1 MFEQKR
7 AYWRSLDNAAK
18 LFSAA
23 SSPKDTRVFRFYCEL
38 KEEVKEEILQEALNQ
53 TIQKYPV
60 FLSVMRKGLFWHYL
74 EKSELRP
81 VVREEYKEPCS
92 SLYVRDK
99 KTLLFEVTYYK
110 KRINFEVFHALTDGT
125 GATEFL
131 RELVKNYLYLIHEED
146 LEPVELSNQYLTVKD
161 QEDDSF
167 SRYYDPD
174 FPRKKKKKI
183 RAVQIK
189 KGGKGYEELQIN
201 EASMSVKE
209 LLGIAR
215 EKKVSMSVLL
225 TAAFICAIHEEMSR
239 MQEKK
244 PVILMV
250 PVNLRKIFPSDSML
264 NFFGYI
270 EPGYQF
276 GGGKDS
282 FEDVLEAV
290 KLYFQENLS
299 KEHMAGR
306 MNELIAIEK
315 HKILKWAPLE
325 LKNRCIRAGAKMA
338 EQEVTAVLSNMSVV
352 KMPEDY
358 AQYIEKFGVYTSTN
372 RTELCICSFQDTLS
386 LGFTSRYD
394 STNIQ
399 RNFYRILKELGASVK
414 VAEPDFPEDA
424 RPNYEGKKVLQIFTF
439 CCIAAIVISMMTDII
454 ISPGMHWS
462 VFVAA
467 GCATMWLTMAV
478 GYVKRFNL
486 LKNAAWQLLIMSGIC
501 VLWDLGTGWRGWSVN
516 IGIPDICLLIQVVML
531 IISRIR
537 SLSPRE
543 YMIYYVMAAVYSMIL
558 PLILLVTGVIH
569 YKTPSVICIG
579 CSFLLLIGL
588 ILFKRKEFKE
598 EMHKKIPRW
607 LILIERK
614 ILVAL
619 CGAGLILRE
628 ILKKILH
635 P

>member
-23 SSPKDTRVFRFYCEL
+23 SSPKDTRVFRFYCVL
-38 KEEVKEEILQEALNQ
+38 KEEVKEEVLQEALDQ
-53 TIQKYPV
+53 TIRKYPV

-110 KRINFEVFHALTDGT
+110 RRINFEVFHALTDGT

-131 RELVKNYLYLIHEED
+131 RELVKNYLYLVHKEEG
-146 LEPVELSNQYLTVKD
+146 LEEIELSDQYLTVKD

-183 RAVQIK
+183 KAGQIK
-189 KGGKGYEELQIN
+189 KGGRGYEELQIY
-201 EASMSVKE
+201 ESTMSVKE
-209 LLGIAR
+209 LLGISR
-215 EKKVSMSVLL
+215 EKGVSMSVLL
-225 TAAFICAIHEEMSR
+225 TTAFICAIHEEMSR
-239 MQEKK
+239 IQEKK

-276 GGGKDS
+276 GKGKDS
-282 FEDVLEAV
+282 FDDVLESV
-290 KLYFQENLS
+290 KRYFQENLS
-299 KEHMAGR
+299 KEQIAGR
-306 MNELIAIEK
+306 MNELIAMEK

-352 KMPEDY
+352 KMPEKY
-358 AQYIEKFGVYTSTN
+358 ADYIERFGVYTSTN
-372 RTELCICSFQDTLS
+372 RTELCVCSFGDTLS
-386 LGFTSRYD
+386 LSFTSRYD

-414 VAEPDFPEDA
+414 VPEPEFPEDA
-424 RPNYEGKKVLQIFTF
+424 RPNYEGKKVLQIFSF

-454 ISPGMHWS
+454 ISPGVHWS
-462 VFVAA
+462 VYVAA
-467 GCATMWLTMAV
+467 GCATMWFTMAV
-478 GYVKRFNL
+478 GYVKRYNL
-486 LKNAAWQLLIMSGIC
+486 LKNAAWQLLIMSAIC
-501 VLWDLGTGWRGWSVN
+501 VLWDIGTGWRGWSVN
-516 IGIPDICLLIQVVML
+516 IGIPDICLLIQAAML
-531 IISRIR
+531 VISRIR
-537 SLSPRE
+537 SLSPKE
-543 YMIYYVMAAVYSMIL
+543 YMIYYVMAAVYSMIV
-558 PLILLVTGVIH
+558 PLILLLTGVVR
-569 YKTPSVICIG
+569 YRTSSVICIG

-598 EMHKKIPRW
+598 EMHKKFH
-607 LILIERK
+607 
-614 ILVAL
+614 V
-619 CGAGLILRE
+619 G
-628 ILKKILH
+628 
-635 P
+635 

>member
-99 KTLLFEVTYYK
+99 KTLLFEVTYYE

-225 TAAFICAIHEEMSR
+225 TAAFICALHEEMSR

-454 ISPGMHWS
+454 ISPGVHWS

-569 YKTPSVICIG
+569 YRTPSVICIG

-598 EMHKKIPRW
+598 EMHKKFH
-607 LILIERK
+607 
-614 ILVAL
+614 V
-619 CGAGLILRE
+619 G
-628 ILKKILH
+628 
-635 P
+635 

>member
-174 FPRKKKKKI
+174 FPRKKKKKKKI

-454 ISPGMHWS
+454 ISPGVHWS

-467 GCATMWLTMAV
+467 GCVTMWLTMAV

-569 YKTPSVICIG
+569 YRTPSVICIG

-598 EMHKKIPRW
+598 EMHKKFH
-607 LILIERK
+607 
-614 ILVAL
+614 V
-619 CGAGLILRE
+619 G
-628 ILKKILH
+628 
-635 P
+635 

>member
-290 KLYFQENLS
+290 KLYFKENLS

-454 ISPGMHWS
+454 ISPGVHWS

-558 PLILLVTGVIH
+558 PLILLVIGVIH
-569 YKTPSVICIG
+569 YRTPSVICIG

-598 EMHKKIPRW
+598 EMHKKFH
-607 LILIERK
+607 
-614 ILVAL
+614 V
-619 CGAGLILRE
+619 G
-628 ILKKILH
+628 
-635 P
+635 

>member
-315 HKILKWAPLE
+315 HKILKCAPLE

-414 VAEPDFPEDA
+414 VAEPDFPKDA

-454 ISPGMHWS
+454 ISPGVHWS

-467 GCATMWLTMAV
+467 GCVTMWLTMAV

-569 YKTPSVICIG
+569 YRTPSVICIG

-598 EMHKKIPRW
+598 EMHKKFH
-607 LILIERK
+607 
-614 ILVAL
+614 V
-619 CGAGLILRE
+619 G
-628 ILKKILH
+628 
-635 P
+635 

>member
-99 KTLLFEVTYYK
+99 KTLLFEVTYYE

-372 RTELCICSFQDTLS
+372 RTELCICSFQDMLS

-454 ISPGMHWS
+454 ISPGVHWS

-516 IGIPDICLLIQVVML
+516 IGIPDICLMIQVVML

-569 YKTPSVICIG
+569 YRTPSVICIG

-598 EMHKKIPRW
+598 EMHKKFH
-607 LILIERK
+607 
-614 ILVAL
+614 V
-619 CGAGLILRE
+619 G
-628 ILKKILH
+628 
-635 P
+635 

>member
-454 ISPGMHWS
+454 ISPSVHWS

-467 GCATMWLTMAV
+467 GCVTMWLTMAV

-531 IISRIR
+531 IISGIR

-569 YKTPSVICIG
+569 YRTPSVICIG

-598 EMHKKIPRW
+598 EMHKKFH
-607 LILIERK
+607 
-614 ILVAL
+614 V
-619 CGAGLILRE
+619 G
-628 ILKKILH
+628 
-635 P
+635 

>member
-215 EKKVSMSVLL
+215 EKKVSMSMLL

-598 EMHKKIPRW
+598 EMHKKFH
-607 LILIERK
+607 
-614 ILVAL
+614 V
-619 CGAGLILRE
+619 G
-628 ILKKILH
+628 
-635 P
+635 

>member
-167 SRYYDPD
+167 SRYYYPD

-454 ISPGMHWS
+454 ISPGVHWS

-467 GCATMWLTMAV
+467 GCVTMWLTMAV

-569 YKTPSVICIG
+569 YRTPSVICIG

-598 EMHKKIPRW
+598 EMHKKFH
-607 LILIERK
+607 
-614 ILVAL
+614 V
-619 CGAGLILRE
+619 G
-628 ILKKILH
+628 
-635 P
+635 

>member
-414 VAEPDFPEDA
+414 VEEPDFPEDA

-454 ISPGMHWS
+454 ISPGVHWS

-569 YKTPSVICIG
+569 YRTPSVICIG

-598 EMHKKIPRW
+598 EMHKKFH
-607 LILIERK
+607 
-614 ILVAL
+614 V
-619 CGAGLILRE
+619 G
-628 ILKKILH
+628 
-635 P
+635 

>member
-189 KGGKGYEELQIN
+189 KGGKGYEELRIN

-276 GGGKDS
+276 GEGKDS

-454 ISPGMHWS
+454 ISPGVHWS

-467 GCATMWLTMAV
+467 GCVTMWLTMAV

-558 PLILLVTGVIH
+558 PLILLVSGVIH
-569 YKTPSVICIG
+569 YRTPSVICIG

-598 EMHKKIPRW
+598 EMHKKFH
-607 LILIERK
+607 
-614 ILVAL
+614 V
-619 CGAGLILRE
+619 G
-628 ILKKILH
+628 
-635 P
+635 

>member
-290 KLYFQENLS
+290 KLYFKENLS

-414 VAEPDFPEDA
+414 AAEPDFPEDA

-454 ISPGMHWS
+454 ISPGVHWS

-543 YMIYYVMAAVYSMIL
+543 YMIYYEMAAVYSMIL

-569 YKTPSVICIG
+569 YRTPSVICIG

-598 EMHKKIPRW
+598 EMHKKFH
-607 LILIERK
+607 
-614 ILVAL
+614 V
-619 CGAGLILRE
+619 G
-628 ILKKILH
+628 
-635 P
+635 

>member
-569 YKTPSVICIG
+569 YRTPSVICIG

-598 EMHKKIPRW
+598 EMHKIFH
-607 LILIERK
+607 
-614 ILVAL
+614 V
-619 CGAGLILRE
+619 G
-628 ILKKILH
+628 
-635 P
+635 

>member
-282 FEDVLEAV
+282 FEVVLEAV
-290 KLYFQENLS
+290 KLYFKENLS

-414 VAEPDFPEDA
+414 AAEPDFPEDA

-454 ISPGMHWS
+454 ISPGVHWS

-569 YKTPSVICIG
+569 YRTPSVICIG

-598 EMHKKIPRW
+598 EMHKKFH
-607 LILIERK
+607 
-614 ILVAL
+614 V
-619 CGAGLILRE
+619 G
-628 ILKKILH
+628 
-635 P
+635 

>member
-99 KTLLFEVTYYK
+99 KTLLFEVTYYE

-189 KGGKGYEELQIN
+189 KSGKGYEELQIN

-454 ISPGMHWS
+454 ISPGVHWS

-569 YKTPSVICIG
+569 YRTPSVICIG

-598 EMHKKIPRW
+598 EMHKKFH
-607 LILIERK
+607 
-614 ILVAL
+614 V
-619 CGAGLILRE
+619 G
-628 ILKKILH
+628 
-635 P
+635 

>member
-386 LGFTSRYD
+386 LGFTSRYN

-454 ISPGMHWS
+454 ISPGVHWS

-467 GCATMWLTMAV
+467 GCVTMWLTMAV

-569 YKTPSVICIG
+569 YRTPSVICIG

-598 EMHKKIPRW
+598 EMHKKFH
-607 LILIERK
+607 
-614 ILVAL
+614 V
-619 CGAGLILRE
+619 G
-628 ILKKILH
+628 
-635 P
+635 

>member
-569 YKTPSVICIG
+569 YRTPSVICIG

-598 EMHKKIPRW
+598 EMHKKFH
-607 LILIERK
+607 
-614 ILVAL
+614 VS
-619 CGAGLILRE
+619 
-628 ILKKILH
+628 
-635 P
+635 

>member
-183 RAVQIK
+183 RAVQIQ

-454 ISPGMHWS
+454 ISPGVHWS

-598 EMHKKIPRW
+598 EMHKKFH
-607 LILIERK
+607 
-614 ILVAL
+614 V
-619 CGAGLILRE
+619 G
-628 ILKKILH
+628 
-635 P
+635 

>member
-225 TAAFICAIHEEMSR
+225 TAAFICTIHEEMSR

-454 ISPGMHWS
+454 ISPGVHWS

-598 EMHKKIPRW
+598 EMHKKFH
-607 LILIERK
+607 
-614 ILVAL
+614 V
-619 CGAGLILRE
+619 G
-628 ILKKILH
+628 
-635 P
+635 

>member
-414 VAEPDFPEDA
+414 AAEPDFPEDA

-454 ISPGMHWS
+454 ISPGVHWS

-569 YKTPSVICIG
+569 YRTPSVICIG

-598 EMHKKIPRW
+598 EMHKKFH
-607 LILIERK
+607 
-614 ILVAL
+614 V
-619 CGAGLILRE
+619 G
-628 ILKKILH
+628 
-635 P
+635 

>member
-38 KEEVKEEILQEALNQ
+38 KEEVKEDVLQEALNQ
-53 TIQKYPV
+53 TVQKYPV

-81 VVREEYKEPCS
+81 VVRQEDREPCS

-131 RELVKNYLYLIHEED
+131 RELVKNYLYLVHKED
-146 LEPVELSNQYLTVKD
+146 GIPKVELSDQYLTVKD

-174 FPRKKKKKI
+174 FPRKKKKKR

-189 KGGKGYEELQIN
+189 KSGKGYEELKIH
-201 EASMSVKE
+201 ESTMSVKE
-209 LLGIAR
+209 LLGISR
-215 EKKVSMSVLL
+215 EKGVSMSVLL
-225 TAAFICAIHEEMSR
+225 TTAFICAIHEEMSR
-239 MQEKK
+239 IQEKK

-276 GGGKDS
+276 KEGKDS

-290 KLYFQENLS
+290 KIYFRDNLS
-299 KEHMAGR
+299 KEQMASR
-306 MNELIAIEK
+306 MNELIAFEK

-352 KMPEDY
+352 KMPEEY
-358 AQYIEKFGVYTSTN
+358 AGYIERFGVYTSTN
-372 RTELCICSFQDTLS
+372 RTELCVCSFGDTLS
-386 LGFTSRYD
+386 LSFTSRYD

-399 RNFYRILKELGASVK
+399 RNFYRILEELGAK
-414 VAEPDFPEDA
+414 VTVVEPEFPENV
-424 RPNYEGKKVLQIFTF
+424 RPNYEGKKVLQIFSF
-439 CCIAAIVISMMTDII
+439 CCIAAIVLSMMTDII
-454 ISPGMHWS
+454 ISPGIHWS

-467 GCATMWLTMAV
+467 GCATMWLMMVV
-478 GYVKRFNL
+478 GYVKRYNL
-486 LKNAAWQLLIMSGIC
+486 LKNAVWQLLIMSAVC
-501 VLWDLGTGWRGWSVN
+501 VLWDAGTGWRGWSVN
-516 IGIPDICLLIQVVML
+516 IGIPDICLLIQIAML

-537 SLSPRE
+537 SMSPKE
-543 YMIYYVMAAVYSMIL
+543 YMIYYVMAAMYSMVI
-558 PLILLVTGVIH
+558 PFVLLVTKVVH
-569 YKTPSVICIG
+569 YRTPSVICTG
-579 CSFLLLIGL
+579 CSFLFLIGL

-598 EMHKKIPRW
+598 EMHKKFH
-607 LILIERK
+607 
-614 ILVAL
+614 V
-619 CGAGLILRE
+619 G
-628 ILKKILH
+628 
-635 P
+635 

>member
-414 VAEPDFPEDA
+414 VEEPDFPEDA

-454 ISPGMHWS
+454 ISPGVHWS

-467 GCATMWLTMAV
+467 GCVTMWLTMAV

-558 PLILLVTGVIH
+558 PMILLVTGVIH
-569 YKTPSVICIG
+569 YRTPSVICIG

-598 EMHKKIPRW
+598 EMHKKFH
-607 LILIERK
+607 
-614 ILVAL
+614 V
-619 CGAGLILRE
+619 G
-628 ILKKILH
+628 
-635 P
+635 

>member
-454 ISPGMHWS
+454 ISPGVHWS

-531 IISRIR
+531 IISGIR

-558 PLILLVTGVIH
+558 PLILFVTGVIH

-598 EMHKKIPRW
+598 EMHKKFH
-607 LILIERK
+607 
-614 ILVAL
+614 V
-619 CGAGLILRE
+619 G
-628 ILKKILH
+628 
-635 P
+635 

>member
-81 VVREEYKEPCS
+81 VVREEYKEPCR

-99 KTLLFEVTYYK
+99 KTLLFEVTYYE

-454 ISPGMHWS
+454 ISPGVHWS

-569 YKTPSVICIG
+569 YRTPSVICIG

-598 EMHKKIPRW
+598 EMHKKFH
-607 LILIERK
+607 
-614 ILVAL
+614 V
-619 CGAGLILRE
+619 G
-628 ILKKILH
+628 
-635 P
+635 

>member
-110 KRINFEVFHALTDGT
+110 RRINFEVFHALTDGT

-454 ISPGMHWS
+454 ISPGVHWS

-569 YKTPSVICIG
+569 YRTPSVICIG

-598 EMHKKIPRW
+598 EMHKKFH
-607 LILIERK
+607 
-614 ILVAL
+614 V
-619 CGAGLILRE
+619 G
-628 ILKKILH
+628 
-635 P
+635 

>member
-454 ISPGMHWS
+454 ISPGVHWS

-467 GCATMWLTMAV
+467 GCVTMWLTMAV

-569 YKTPSVICIG
+569 YRTPS
-579 CSFLLLIGL
+579 
-588 ILFKRKEFKE
+588 
-598 EMHKKIPRW
+598 
-607 LILIERK
+607 
-614 ILVAL
+614 
-619 CGAGLILRE
+619 GAVFCC
-628 ILKKILH
+628 
-635 P
+635 

>member
-189 KGGKGYEELQIN
+189 KGGKGYDELQIT

-352 KMPEDY
+352 KMPDDY

-454 ISPGMHWS
+454 ISPGVHWS

-467 GCATMWLTMAV
+467 GCVTMWLTMAV

-569 YKTPSVICIG
+569 YRTPSVICIG

-598 EMHKKIPRW
+598 EMHKKFH
-607 LILIERK
+607 
-614 ILVAL
+614 V
-619 CGAGLILRE
+619 G
-628 ILKKILH
+628 
-635 P
+635 

>member
-60 FLSVMRKGLFWHYL
+60 FLSVMRKGLFCHYL

-598 EMHKKIPRW
+598 EMHKKFH
-607 LILIERK
+607 
-614 ILVAL
+614 V
-619 CGAGLILRE
+619 G
-628 ILKKILH
+628 
-635 P
+635 

>member
-454 ISPGMHWS
+454 ISPGVHWS

-516 IGIPDICLLIQVVML
+516 IGVPDICLLIQVVML

-598 EMHKKIPRW
+598 EMHKKFH
-607 LILIERK
+607 
-614 ILVAL
+614 V
-619 CGAGLILRE
+619 G
-628 ILKKILH
+628 
-635 P
+635 

>member
-454 ISPGMHWS
+454 ISPGVHWS

-558 PLILLVTGVIH
+558 PLILLVTGIIH
-569 YKTPSVICIG
+569 YRTPSVICIG

-598 EMHKKIPRW
+598 EMHKKFH
-607 LILIERK
+607 
-614 ILVAL
+614 V
-619 CGAGLILRE
+619 G
-628 ILKKILH
+628 
-635 P
+635 

>member
-1 MFEQKR
+1 VFEQKR

-99 KTLLFEVTYYK
+99 KTLLFEVTYYE

-454 ISPGMHWS
+454 ISPGVHWS

-467 GCATMWLTMAV
+467 GCVTMWLTMAV

-569 YKTPSVICIG
+569 YRTPSVICIG

-598 EMHKKIPRW
+598 EMHKKFH
-607 LILIERK
+607 
-614 ILVAL
+614 V
-619 CGAGLILRE
+619 G
-628 ILKKILH
+628 
-635 P
+635 

>member
-454 ISPGMHWS
+454 ISPGVHGS

-467 GCATMWLTMAV
+467 GCVTMWLTMAV

-569 YKTPSVICIG
+569 YRTPSVICIG

-598 EMHKKIPRW
+598 EMHKKFH
-607 LILIERK
+607 
-614 ILVAL
+614 V
-619 CGAGLILRE
+619 G
-628 ILKKILH
+628 
-635 P
+635 

>member
-399 RNFYRILKELGASVK
+399 RNFYRILKELGASAK

-454 ISPGMHWS
+454 ISPGVHWS

-467 GCATMWLTMAV
+467 GCVTMWLTMAV

-569 YKTPSVICIG
+569 YRTPSVICIG

-598 EMHKKIPRW
+598 EMHKKFH
-607 LILIERK
+607 
-614 ILVAL
+614 V
-619 CGAGLILRE
+619 G
-628 ILKKILH
+628 
-635 P
+635 

>member
-414 VAEPDFPEDA
+414 VAEPDFPKDA

-454 ISPGMHWS
+454 ISPGVHWS
-462 VFVAA
+462 VFVAS
-467 GCATMWLTMAV
+467 GCVTMWLTMAV

-569 YKTPSVICIG
+569 YRTPSVICIG

-598 EMHKKIPRW
+598 EMHKKFH
-607 LILIERK
+607 
-614 ILVAL
+614 V
-619 CGAGLILRE
+619 G
-628 ILKKILH
+628 
-635 P
+635 

>member
-53 TIQKYPV
+53 TIQKYPL

-454 ISPGMHWS
+454 ISPGVHWS

-598 EMHKKIPRW
+598 EMHKKFH
-607 LILIERK
+607 
-614 ILVAL
+614 V
-619 CGAGLILRE
+619 G
-628 ILKKILH
+628 
-635 P
+635 